1 MDKSFKVKYKGGI
14 VHVVADENAT
24 DDEIKQLAYNKVTDI
39 KEINKINKAQYEAG
53 KGTIQRKSE
62 ELVGETAT
70 AVGDTALTVVGGVAG
85 LPGQVI
91 RTMFEEA
98 GKEVPGWVDWI
109 DGYNPVTEQSQEWLR
124 TFVESELAR
133 NLEALPPT
141 MGGPVNKTFKNSIKN
156 KVKRKDRKVPTI
168 EELKQLKN
176 TLYKDAKDIGA
187 SFDNSAVGKL
197 AADMTEELKDLGYN
211 QGDVG
216 LSGVSATLKQFKL
229 FGKGKRGVDLR
240 DMERLRKQAGNIAG
254 NKDATISAMGMAMIH
269 KIDEFSEGIGAKQL
283 KAGSKEAI
291 AKITLARDAYKK
303 FAKSKNWDLMYE
315 IATNKAG
322 ANQTSQ
328 NILEIMRKDVG
339 KMFNSQNGMKQLRFF
354 SGSEREALKG
364 FAQGTA
370 WDKTLQNLGSLGSP
384 RWAGSLSASSSGLGG
399 YALGTA
405 LGLGTVGSAGVGLGL
420 GVGSFALGQGAK
432 KLGNVRNTRKF
443 KDIADSFATGTDIN
457 KEYFD
462 FDPNVASKGTTPMN
476 ELIAGGI
483 SQTPKGI
490 LDVWDNTALTPDE
503 IAELDYTIDKTQP
516 EGFDTY
522 HIPDNDHLILKQ

>member
-1 MDKSFKVKYKGGI
+1 MDKTFRVKYKGGI
-14 VHVVADENAT
+14 ITVVADENAT
-24 DDEIKQLAYNKVTDI
+24 DEQITRLAYNKVTDTR
-39 KEINKINKAQYEAG
+39 EINKINKAQYEAG

-109 DGYNPVTEQSQEWLR
+109 DGYNPVTEKSQEWLR

-141 MGGPVNKTFKNSIKN
+141 MGGPVGKTFKNSIKN

-197 AADMTEELKDLGYN
+197 AADMTEEIKDLGYN

-216 LSGVSATLKQFKL
+216 LSGITATLNQFKM

-240 DMERLRKQAGNIAG
+240 DMERLRKQAGNAAS

-269 KIDEFSEGIGAKQL
+269 KIDEFAETIGANQL
-283 KAGSKEAI
+283 KSGSKEAI

-303 FAKSKNWDLMYE
+303 FAKSKNWDMMYD
-315 IATNKAG
+315 IAKNK
-322 ANQTSQ
+322 QTSGQTGQ
-328 NILEIMRKDVG
+328 NVLEIMRKDVAR
-339 KMFNSQNGMKQLRFF
+339 MFNSQNGMKQLRFF
-354 SGSEREALKG
+354 SNTEKQALKE
-364 FAQGTA
+364 FAQGA
-370 WDKTLQNLGSLGSP
+370 KWDKTLQNMGSLGST
-384 RWAGSLSASSSGLGG
+384 RWAGAVSSGSVGLGG
-399 YALGTA
+399 FAIGSM
-405 LGLGTVGSAGVGLGL
+405 LGLDPITSGVVAAGSGFGL
-420 GVGSFALGQGAK
+420 AQGAK
-432 KLGNVRNTRKF
+432 KLGDVRNTRRF
-443 KDIADSFATGTDIN
+443 KDIGDSFATGSDIN

-490 LDVWDNTALTPDE
+490 LDVWDNTALTPAE
-503 IAELDYTIDKTQP
+503 IAELDIEIENTSP
-516 EGFDTY
+516 A
-522 HIPDNDHLILKQ
+522 IPI

>member
-1 MDKSFKVKYKGGI
+1 MDKTFEVKYKGGI

-39 KEINKINKAQYEAG
+39 KEMNKINKAQYEAG

-216 LSGVSATLKQFKL
+216 LSGVTATLNQFKV

-240 DMERLRKQAGNIAG
+240 DMERLRKQAGNAAS

-269 KIDEFSEGIGAKQL
+269 KIDEFAETIGANQL
-283 KAGSKEAI
+283 KSGSKEAI

-303 FAKSKNWDLMYE
+303 FAKSKNWDMMYE
-315 IATNKAG
+315 IAKNKATSG
-322 ANQTSQ
+322 QTSQ
-328 NILEIMRKDVG
+328 NVLEIMRKDVAR
-339 KMFNSQNGMKQLRFF
+339 MFNSQNGMKQLRFF

-370 WDKTLQNLGSLGSP
+370 WDKTLQNMGSLGSP
-384 RWAGSLSASSSGLGG
+384 RWAGAVSSGGIGLGG
-399 YALGTA
+399 AALGA
-405 LGLGTVGSAGVGLGL
+405 AFGVDPLIAGGAAAAG
-420 GVGSFALGQGAK
+420 GFALGQGAK
-432 KLGNVRNTRKF
+432 KLGDVRNTRRF
-443 KDIADSFATGTDIN
+443 KDIGDSFATGTDIN

-503 IAELDYTIDKTQP
+503 ISELDLEIENTSP
-516 EGFDTY
+516 A
-522 HIPDNDHLILKQ
+522 IPL